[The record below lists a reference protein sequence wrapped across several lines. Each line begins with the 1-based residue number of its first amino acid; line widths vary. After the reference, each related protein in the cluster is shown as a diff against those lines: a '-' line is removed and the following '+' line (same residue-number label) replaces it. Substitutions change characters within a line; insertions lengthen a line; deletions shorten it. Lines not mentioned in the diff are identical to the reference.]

1 MRDALL
7 AVSGRLDS
15 RGGGAPLTLK
25 TIALSP
31 EDLAGQEK
39 FYNTSN
45 RRTVYLPVLRTNV
58 YDFLTLFDFAN
69 PDLPTGSRVTTT
81 VPTQALLMM
90 NSPLVEDCA
99 RRLAA
104 RVLNDPQLESGTQR
118 LEAVYLRL
126 FSRPPLAPEQSLSF
140 DFLNASM
147 ELIDAGE
154 EDRQLGAWS
163 ALCRTLMASNEFVY
177 LR

>member
-1 MRDALL
+1 MLL
-7 AVSGRLDS
+7 IADRLEK
-15 RGGGAPLTLK
+15 RIGGAPLTLK

-31 EDLAGQEK
+31 EDLEK
-39 FYNTSN
+39 QQAFYDMSN

-90 NSPLVEDCA
+90 NSPLVQDCA

-104 RVLNDPQLESGTQR
+104 AVLQDQQLGSDADR
-118 LEAVYLRL
+118 LKSTFERL
-126 FSRPPLAPEQSLSF
+126 FSRPPEQSELALGLRF
-140 DFLNASM
+140 VRDFAAL
-147 ELIDAGE
+147 DVAGP
-154 EDRQLGAWS
+154 DDTPRRLAAWT
-163 ALCRTLMASNEFVY
+163 ALCETLLASNDFVY